1 MPFRPIDQPTR
12 DRQAPQGAGAWAR
25 WLGLTWLSLA
35 GLLLWLCPKAWAH
48 DSLGGEFAHRTG
60 DSAGSLG
67 PAAQNSEN
75 SAPVDLSGPPADS
88 AESVADSDWTLVAL
102 LGAIQGLTE
111 FLPVSSSGHLTL
123 AKAAFGFEAV
133 SGPLLVVAL
142 HLGTLLAVLWVY
154 WRDLLGLLREALH
167 GRLRP
172 LLLLFLGSLPAGII
186 GLSLKSQLE
195 ALFERPEV
203 AAGCLLFTASLL
215 LVSDIWQRRQAP
227 PVVPDRALDPSG
239 IASLSYRQALIIG
252 VMQAVAILPGVSR
265 SGSTIATGL
274 LVGLDAARAARFSF
288 LLSLPAVGGATLL
301 ECLDASAE
309 EARQGGL
316 LLFGVLISALVG
328 LASLKLLLVVLR
340 RGAFR
345 WFALYC
351 ALVGSGWLLFG
362 SSGAA

>member
-1 MPFRPIDQPTR
+1 MPSRAFGRTNQHQRALPCR
-12 DRQAPQGAGAWAR
+12 SHWAR
-25 WLGLTWLSLA
+25 WRCVAWLGLTC
-35 GLLLWLCPKAWAH
+35 LLLWLSAPAIA
-48 DSLGGEFAHRTG
+48 GGHQSSE
-60 DSAGSLG
+60 SAGALASLV
-67 PAAQNSEN
+67 QE
-75 SAPVDLSGPPADS
+75 SGPEAQEAPAEATARTAGS
-88 AESVADSDWTLVAL
+88 GADSDWSLVAL

-154 WRDLLGLLREALH
+154 WRDLVGLLREATR
-167 GRLRP
+167 GRFRP
-172 LLLLFLGSLPAGII
+172 LLLLLLGSLPAGVI

-203 AAGCLLFTASLL
+203 AAVCLLFTAVLL
-215 LVSDIWQRRQAP
+215 LVSDLWQRRQAQSSAP
-227 PVVPDRALDPSG
+227 ERSNDPSG
-239 IASLSYRQALIIG
+239 IASLSYGQALTIG

-301 ECLDASAE
+301 ECLDVSAD
-309 EARQGGL
+309 EAQQGGL
-316 LLFGVLISALVG
+316 LLFGVLVSALVG

-351 ALVGSGWLLFG
+351 ALVGGAWLLFG
-362 SSGAA
+362 PPGAA